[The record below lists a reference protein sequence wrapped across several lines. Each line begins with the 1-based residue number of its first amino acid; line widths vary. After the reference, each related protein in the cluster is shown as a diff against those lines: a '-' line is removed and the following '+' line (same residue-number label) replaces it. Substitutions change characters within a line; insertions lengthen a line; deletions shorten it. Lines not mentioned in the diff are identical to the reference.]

1 MLVGNQIT
9 VDTRV
14 RKTAVSVARLGLDVT
29 LVGTAPAGVRTV
41 DTMAGVTVIRL
52 PMQWRHRD
60 EGRVEPADP
69 PQPDVEAV
77 LSWRQTVPVAL
88 DYLEAFVD
96 EVVALEPD
104 VIHAHDVHMIAVAAA
119 AVEACRERGSTD
131 VRWIYD
137 AHEFIAG
144 LSLYGTRDATER
156 AGWLDLERE
165 IAPLADAIVTVSP
178 ILEDELRNRYPD
190 VSTTVVTLNAPWQE
204 SEAPTD
210 PAGGVRSACDLDDSV
225 PLLVYSGVVT
235 PARGVETIIDAMPS
249 MPGVHVAVVST
260 TYASRVT
267 SSLGERA
274 AALQVGDR
282 VHLLPPVEPDRVISY
297 LASADIGLIPLKR
310 FPSHDVALTNKLF
323 EYIHAGLPVVVSDCP
338 AQQQFVREHDIG
350 AVHLTEDPTDVALAV
365 GEVIRRLRYYRERIG
380 ILRDEERFS
389 WQGAEAS
396 LRDLYESMLGM
407 PLEQPSHV
415 TYPQLTLHRV
425 SAPTEN

>member
-29 LVGTAPAGVRTV
+29 LLGTAPDNVRTV
-41 DTMAGVTVIRL
+41 DMMAGVTVIRI

-60 EGRVEPADP
+60 EGRIEPAVP

-77 LSWRQTVPVAL
+77 LPWRETVPIAL

-96 EVVALEPD
+96 EVVALDPD
-104 VIHAHDVHMIAVAAA
+104 VIHAHDVHMIPVAAA
-119 AVEACRERGSTD
+119 AVEACRERGRTA
-131 VRWIYD
+131 VRWVYD

-165 IAPLADAIVTVSP
+165 IAPLADAIITVSP
-178 ILEDELRNRYPD
+178 VLEDELRERYGEVPT
-190 VSTTVVTLNAPWQE
+190 SVVTLNAPWQ
-204 SEAPTD
+204 SEGTTEVD
-210 PAGGVRSACDLDDSV
+210 GGVRSACGLDDAV

-235 PARGVETIIDAMPS
+235 PARGVETIIDALPAMND
-249 MPGVHVAVVST
+249 VHVAVVST
-260 TYASRVT
+260 TFASRVT
-267 SSLGERA
+267 TSLGERA
-274 AALQVGDR
+274 AALEVGDR

-297 LASADIGLIPLKR
+297 LRSADIGLIPLKR

-350 AVHLTEDPTDVALAV
+350 AVHLSEDATDAALAV
-365 GEVIRRLRYYRERIG
+365 GEVLRRLVYYRERIRT
-380 ILRDEERFS
+380 LRDEERFS
-389 WQGAEAS
+389 WQGAEAK
-396 LRDLYESMLGM
+396 LRDLYEDVLGM
-407 PLEQPSHV
+407 PLEQPSRV

-425 SAPTEN
+425 SVPMEN